1 MRFIILFIG
10 LFMITDSAAAVESM
24 EDYANR
30 LREDFEAN
38 KNVTRG
44 AFSPNPVKTAPKQPA
59 VQPKQPEKPVV
70 QPKQPVVQPKQPV
83 IQPKQ
88 PEKHHEAHN
97 DNKRHEHNNHHD
109 KKDYDKHHAPHH
121 APHHPQPQPAAR
133 TSTYVVTTSSV
144 PYVVSGGG
152 VVYEANPHIYSANSY
167 YCTKK
172 NELKYCTDGI
182 GKALSGRVVQNYTD
196 SVAYETYKNGY
207 LHGETSVY
215 TPDGTLLQTTN
226 YSKGLKQ
233 GKEKVYFGN
242 GRVHYVANY
251 SRGVLNGEVKQYD
264 LAGAL
269 VGEMRYKNGR
279 YTSRYCRNE
288 TSNDLLRARIRANE
302 KNVLILCAD

>member
-1 MRFIILFIG
+1 MRFIVLLIG
-10 LFMITDSAAAVESM
+10 LFMAAGNAAAIESM

-38 KNVTRG
+38 KNITRG
-44 AFSPNPVKTAPKQPA
+44 AFSPEPVKAAPKQPAVQPEKPA
-59 VQPKQPEKPVV
+59 VQPKQPEKPAV
-70 QPKQPVVQPKQPV
+70 
-83 IQPKQ
+83 QPKQ

-97 DNKRHEHNNHHD
+97 DGKRHENNHH
-109 KKDYDKHHAPHH
+109 KEHDYDKHRPPHH
-121 APHHPQPQPAAR
+121 HPHPVPR
-133 TSTYVVTTSSV
+133 TSTYVVTTSAV

-182 GKALSGRVVQNYTD
+182 GRALSGRVVQNYTD

-215 TPDGTLLQTTN
+215 TPDGTLVQTTN
-226 YSKGLKQ
+226 YSKGLKH